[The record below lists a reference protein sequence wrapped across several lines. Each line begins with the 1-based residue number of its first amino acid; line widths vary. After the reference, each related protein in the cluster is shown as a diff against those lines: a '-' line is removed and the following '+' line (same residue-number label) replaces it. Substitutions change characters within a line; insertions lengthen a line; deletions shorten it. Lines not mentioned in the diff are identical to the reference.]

1 VSQLIIK
8 AAWGLFSK
16 LLTEAFL
23 GRALVYSL
31 DAMASKTTNNLDNKI
46 VDAVADALGV
56 KKA

>member
-1 VSQLIIK
+1 VTDLIIK
-8 AAWGLFSK
+8 AAWGLLSK

-31 DAMASKTTNNLDNKI
+31 DAMASKTTNNLDNQI
-46 VDAVADALGV
+46 VAAVADALGI

>member
-1 VSQLIIK
+1 MSQLIIK
-8 AAWGLFSK
+8 AAWGLLSK

-23 GRALVYSL
+23 GRAIVYSL
-31 DAMASKTTNNLDNKI
+31 DAMASKTTNTLDNKI